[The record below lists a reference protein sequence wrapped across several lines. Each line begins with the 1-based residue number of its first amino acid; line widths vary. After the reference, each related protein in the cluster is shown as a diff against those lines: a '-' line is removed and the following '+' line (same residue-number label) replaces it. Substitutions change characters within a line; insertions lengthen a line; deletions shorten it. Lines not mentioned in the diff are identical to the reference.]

1 MTGILLQD
9 YNLHVCPTI
18 ENPSFRTSRIVVYTH
33 KDIVA
38 KLRPDLMCDKYS
50 SVWLEVGL
58 PNHRKFLV
66 SQSYREWLYTNQH
79 GDRSSGTIPEQ
90 LNRWLVFLEQW
101 ERALDTGM
109 VI

>member
-1 MTGILLQD
+1 MTSIVLSGWRWDCQ
-9 YNLHVCPTI
+9 TTG
-18 ENPSFRTSRIVVYTH
+18 SFI
-33 KDIVA
+33 
-38 KLRPDLMCDKYS
+38 
-50 SVWLEVGL
+50 
-58 PNHRKFLV
+58 V

-109 VI
+109 EVRAV